1 MKIKSVIFSE
11 VGPLNDQVISLDNDW
26 DGSVESRALL
36 SGPNGCGK
44 STVLRAVAM
53 LWDAFGYWLDKGK
66 QLPKNHQAREWL
78 QAWSGCAVVFSDVP
92 NTPLQLGLV
101 FGELSW
107 CGRLQREYADVV
119 WVGEGVSRT
128 GRPGAPKKEI
138 FLPASELLAH
148 WTNARKQMILGFGAA
163 HFPNVI
169 YLDAEERRW
178 VKAKK
183 NVGTPTADDPSMRWL
198 PRYVASD
205 DWKGQLETSLITM
218 KTTQLHAYHIV
229 IRKLN
234 AFLAGKEIDPDIKP
248 GEDRLRVKIKGQRG
262 VTHSLDELSAGEHQV
277 LILIYLLARWA
288 EEGCVVLID
297 EPDLYLHPS
306 LVSGMLANL
315 EQIVAEKGGQLL
327 ITSHQP
333 EIWKR
338 YEISGKRIELRGA
351 V

>member
-53 LWDAFGYWLDKGK
+53 LWDAFGYWLDKRK
-66 QLPKNHQAREWL
+66 QLPLSHSSREWL
-78 QAWSGCAVVFSDVP
+78 QSWGGCAVIFENIPD
-92 NTPLQLGLV
+92 TTLFLGLV

-107 CGRLQREYADVV
+107 CQKIKDENPHVI

-128 GRPGAPKKEI
+128 GKPGAPKKEL
-138 FLPASELLAH
+138 FLPDSDLLNS
-148 WTNARKQMILGFGAA
+148 WGDARKQMILSFGKA

-178 VKAKK
+178 VKPKK
-183 NVGTPTADDPSMRWL
+183 NLGNPSADDPSLRWL
-198 PRYVASD
+198 PRYVASE
-205 DWKGQLETSLITM
+205 DWKGQLETSLIAL
-218 KTTQLHAYHIV
+218 KTTQLQTYHAV

-234 AFLAGKEIDPDIKP
+234 TFLAGKEIDSDIRP
-248 GEDRLRVKIKGQRG
+248 GENRLRVKIKGQRG
-262 VTHSLDELSAGEHQV
+262 VSHSLDELSAGEHQV

-315 EQIVAEKGGQLL
+315 EQIVAEKNGQLL

-338 YEISGKRIELRGA
+338 YEIGGKRIELGG
-351 V
+351 VV